1 MNDLSVL
8 FNNREKS
15 ARWWAER
22 ENATARY
29 ELAKINEH
37 CAFLISQHE
46 PITSLGIDRERLQL
60 ILKYIMHGNIS
71 RLNRDFEELR
81 VTQAHSNV

>member
-1 MNDLSVL
+1 MNNLYTL
-8 FNNREKS
+8 FRAQEQS
-15 ARWWAER
+15 ARWKCEI

-46 PITSLGIDRERLQL
+46 PIASLKLDRERLR
-60 ILKYIMHGNIS
+60 IVFKYLKHGDLK
-71 RLNRDFEELR
+71 RLERDFEELK
-81 VTQAHSNV
+81 ALK